1 MATVFHSTSHAQLLA
16 MLDAGNI
23 TVGDLYYETDTQ
35 TLFIGCSNTNSQV
48 GIAPT
53 NMLLTG
59 EITLGF
65 NGAVGGDGPAG
76 PAGPTGP
83 QGPAGTGS
91 IKNISVATA
100 NYTTA
105 VSDDVVLANSATP
118 ITILVTTASLDKKIT
133 TIKAIGAGVV
143 TVQPVSGTIDGQAS
157 VTLISQESL
166 DLQFDGTNFEI
177 V

>member
-1 MATVFHSTSHAQLLA
+1 MAVFHSTSQAQILALLNSQGLVA
-16 MLDAGNI
+16 
-23 TVGDLYYETDTQ
+23 GDLYYSTDE
-35 TLFIGCSNTNSQV
+35 LNLYLACTNQDGSV
-48 GIAPT
+48 GIA
-53 NMLLTG
+53 LTG
-59 EITLGF
+59 TIMTGAIELGF
-65 NGAVGGDGPAG
+65 NGAVGAD
-76 PAGPTGP
+76 
-83 QGPAGTGS
+83 GPAGTGS
-91 IKNISVATA
+91 IKNIAVATA

-105 VSDDVVLANSATP
+105 VSDDVVLANSSTP

-157 VTLISQESL
+157 VTLIKEESL

>member
-1 MATVFHSTSHAQLLA
+1 M
-16 MLDAGNI
+16 
-23 TVGDLYYETDTQ
+23 
-35 TLFIGCSNTNSQV
+35 
-48 GIAPT
+48 
-53 NMLLTG
+53 TG
-59 EITLGF
+59 SIELGF
-65 NGAVGGDGPAG
+65 DGARGNDG

-91 IKNISVATA
+91 IKNIHIATA

-118 ITILVTTASLDKKIT
+118 ITVLVTTASLGKKIT

-157 VTLISQESL
+157 VTLIKEESL